1 MNNKSIRHMFCMGV
15 IITTFA
21 SASFAQVTLKAS
33 INFPFVAQG
42 GTMELGDYIVKPS
55 TMSGGN
61 HIYFF
66 HNLNTGKSFMVTGT
80 YPARLKENVPTTA
93 RLTFECL
100 ENVCNLKSIHDGTSR
115 DYREMITPRKPKSTK
130 QGEFIEVALNRN
142 TRNHR

>member
-1 MNNKSIRHMFCMGV
+1 MNNKSIRHMFGMGV
-15 IITTFA
+15 IMTTFA

-33 INFPFVAQG
+33 IGFPFVAQG
-42 GTMELGDYIVKPS
+42 GTMEPGDYTVKP
-55 TMSGGN
+55 TGTGGN

-66 HNLNTGKSFMVTGT
+66 RNLNTGKSFMVTGT
-80 YPARLKENVPTTA
+80 YLATLKENVPSTA

>member
-15 IITTFA
+15 IMTTFA

-33 INFPFVAQG
+33 ISFPFVSQG
-42 GTMELGDYIVKPS
+42 GTMAPGDYIVKPS

-66 HNLNTGKSFMVTGT
+66 HNLNTGKSFMVTRT
-80 YPARLKENVPTTA
+80 LPARLKEDAPSTA
-93 RLTFECL
+93 RLKFQCL
-100 ENVCNLKSIHDGTSR
+100 ENVCNLKSIYDGTSR
-115 DYREMITPRKPKSTK
+115 YYREMITPRKPKTIK
-130 QGEFIEVALNRN
+130 QEEFIEVVLNRN